1 MHIKL
6 KSASQ
11 LGLGQRARLVVTGD
25 DRCGRGQRIGGA
37 EGDVCHRDRDVV
49 DDVAVH
55 HVAKVEDPR
64 DGLARLVDEDVV
76 VVGVAMDDAAPE
88 VREHRDDM
96 GPMVRCKCCDPVG
109 ERSVGD
115 QGEIRA
121 DDALGVREVPMEIT
135 MEGRMIEVR
144 ERATQA
150 TDRATEVPP
159 QGVRVETRRSECRA
173 RQHRDES
180 HELETVHAD
189 RGALDGTDQ
198 SWGES
203 ARLQMEHDR
212 TFGLEHLTPFGRI
225 GQFEDEALP

>member
-37 EGDVCHRDRDVV
+37 EGDVCHRDRHVV

-55 HVAKVEDPR
+55 HVAKVEDAR

-96 GPMVRCKCCDPVG
+96 GPMVRCKCCDPLG

-121 DDALGVREVPMEIT
+121 DDALGVREVPMESHD
-135 MEGRMIEVR
+135 GRPD
-144 ERATQA
+144 
-150 TDRATEVPP
+150 DR
-159 QGVRVETRRSECRA
+159 S
-173 RQHRDES
+173 S
-180 HELETVHAD
+180 
-189 RGALDGTDQ
+189 
-198 SWGES
+198 
-203 ARLQMEHDR
+203 
-212 TFGLEHLTPFGRI
+212 
-225 GQFEDEALP
+225 